1 VATFECLRE
10 PSRALT
16 ICAGLLEAV
25 QPLYGL
31 LTTDLSPDR
40 TSAAEDI
47 GGGGGVNLGG
57 GFGGGRGGLGSA
69 AGVEDEAPAKLVGY
83 SVTGKD
89 DDLTDDSTRCRGER
103 RQLMGRIVEVR

>member
-1 VATFECLRE
+1 M
-10 PSRALT
+10 
-16 ICAGLLEAV
+16 EAV

-40 TSAAEDI
+40 TSAAEGI
-47 GGGGGVNLGG
+47 GGGGGVNFGG
-57 GFGGGRGGLGSA
+57 GFGGGGGGFGSA
-69 AGVEDEAPAKLVGY
+69 AGVEEAPAKLVGY